1 MKRNI
6 IYTCTLFALLLL
18 VSCTKEIEQET
29 PKYLDL
35 QGLTLDEVQN
45 LTEEDLADIGIPE
58 MESLLSTSIIS
69 QDELISRE
77 DEHGSLVEYVNGFTS
92 QTFEDLEL
100 QRIII
105 FWAKKYEDGYVE
117 GFWRRLRY
125 NNGQYDPLTSGTGDV
140 TCFTII
146 ENTAWMGGLT
156 TSGDIGGSAWRFQDA
171 GNFVYSATED
181 LMSIETINPD
191 PILADVYCFYTVDDP
206 IMQPIDYGFVNIITQ

>member
-18 VSCTKEIEQET
+18 VSCTKEIEQES

-45 LTEEDLADIGIPE
+45 LTKEDLANIGIE
-58 MESLLSTSIIS
+58 EVESFISTSIIN
-69 QDELISRE
+69 QEELISRE
-77 DEHGSLVEYVNGFTS
+77 DEHGALIEYVNGFTS
-92 QTFEDLEL
+92 QTYKDISL

-105 FWAKKYEDGYVE
+105 FWGKKYEDGYVE

-125 NNGQYDPLTSGTGDV
+125 NEGRYDPATSGTGDV

-146 ENTAWMGGLT
+146 DKIAWMGGLT
-156 TSGDIGGSAWRFQDA
+156 TSGEIGGSAWRFQDN
-171 GNFVYSATED
+171 GNYLYTSTKD

-191 PILADVYCFYTVDDP
+191 PILADIYCFYAVDDP
-206 IMQPIDYGFVNIITQ
+206 AMEPIDYGFVNIITE